1 MEVTTPPLFTGEPI
15 MSYSHL
21 SIIDRAQLETLQQ
34 LGWSTRA
41 IGQQLGRH
49 HSTIAREIQR
59 GKTDQHYEAVPAQ
72 ESYKQRRAPCV
83 PTGKFTSELATE
95 LTEKLTL
102 TWSPEQIAEKRR
114 SQGKPFVCFKTIYR
128 WLYDGK
134 LTVSESE
141 VLRHK
146 GKRRK
151 PMETRGRFLVGT
163 PISQRPKEV
172 RKRTTF
178 GHWEL
183 DTVVSSRGQ
192 SKSCAATFVE
202 RKTRLYFAVNM
213 PDRTAHSMEIAFGV
227 AASQYPQGAFKTA
240 TTDRGKEFACY
251 TALENL
257 HDIKVYFADPYSS
270 WQRGSNENA
279 NGLLREFF
287 PKGHDF
293 ATVSDE
299 ELAEAVRLINHR
311 PRKCLNWKSAY
322 EAFMGEL
329 SHLA

>member
-1 MEVTTPPLFTGEPI
+1 
-15 MSYSHL
+15 MSYSHFN
-21 SIIDRAQLETLQQ
+21 IIERGQLETLHG
-34 LGWSTRA
+34 LGWTTRE
-41 IGQQLGRH
+41 IGRKLNRH
-49 HSTIAREIQR
+49 HSTIARELQR
-59 GKTDQHYEAVPAQ
+59 GQLNNDYEAEVAQ
-72 ESYKQRRAPCV
+72 VAYEQRRASCV
-83 PTGKFTSELATE
+83 PAGKFTPELADE
-95 LTEKLTL
+95 LREKLER
-102 TWSPEQIAEKRR
+102 TWSPEQIAEKQR
-114 SQGKPFVCFKTIYR
+114 SEDQPTVCFKTIYR
-128 WLYDGK
+128 WLYNCK
-134 LTVSESE
+134 LAVSESQ

-163 PISQRPKEV
+163 PIRQRPKEV
-172 RKRTTF
+172 RKRETF

-183 DTVVSSRGQ
+183 DTVVSSRGK
-192 SKSCAATFVE
+192 SKACAASFIE
-202 RKTRLYFAVNM
+202 RKTRLYFAVKM

-251 TALENL
+251 TELEHFHN
-257 HDIKVYFADPYSS
+257 VNVFFADPYSS

-293 ATVSDE
+293 AMVTDE

-311 PRKCLNWKSAY
+311 PRKCLNWKSTY
-322 EAFMGEL
+322 EAFMDEL

>member
-1 MEVTTPPLFTGEPI
+1 

-21 SIIDRAQLETLQQ
+21 SIVERGQLETLAE
-34 LGWSTRA
+34 LGWTTRE
-41 IGQQLGRH
+41 IGRKLKRH
-49 HSTIAREIQR
+49 HSTIARELQR
-59 GKTDQHYEAVPAQ
+59 AQSNDHYVAEAAQ
-72 ESYKQRRAPCV
+72 EAYVQRRASCIPA
-83 PTGKFTSELATE
+83 GKFTPELAEE
-95 LTEKLTL
+95 LQEKLEL
-102 TWSPEQIAEKRR
+102 TWSPEQIAGKRR
-114 SQGKPFVCFKTIYR
+114 SEGEASVCFKTIYR

-134 LTVSESE
+134 LKVSESD

-151 PMETRGRFLVGT
+151 PMEKRGRFLVGT

-192 SKSCAATFVE
+192 SKACAATFIE

-299 ELAEAVRLINHR
+299 ELAAAVRLINHR
-311 PRKCLNWKSAY
+311 PRKCLHWKSAY
-322 EAFMGEL
+322 EAFMDEL